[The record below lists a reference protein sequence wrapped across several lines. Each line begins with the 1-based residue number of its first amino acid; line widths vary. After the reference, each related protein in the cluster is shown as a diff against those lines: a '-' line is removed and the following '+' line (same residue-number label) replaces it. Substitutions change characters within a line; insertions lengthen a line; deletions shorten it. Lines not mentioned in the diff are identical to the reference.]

1 MHQPQGDTP
10 VEGILRHTPSTA
22 PLRRRLAGRQLPT
35 EGPVANLQV
44 TPSHVIG
51 FDDAPFPPEYR
62 GNVPV
67 VGAVFARLRLE
78 GVLYGQVRR
87 DGINATHN
95 LTCLIADS
103 KFARQLQLVL
113 LQGIALAGF
122 NVVDITGL
130 HDVLRIP
137 ILVVVRRRPRLD
149 RVRRALLARVPGGA
163 RKWELIARLG
173 PPEPAAGVFVQRVGL
188 SLEDAER
195 VIRRLAVNG
204 SVPEPLRTAH
214 LIAGA
219 IATGESRGRV

>member
-1 MHQPQGDTP
+1 MF
-10 VEGILRHTPSTA
+10 
-22 PLRRRLAGRQLPT
+22 AG
-35 EGPVANLQV
+35 
-44 TPSHVIG
+44 
-51 FDDAPFPPEYR
+51 
-62 GNVPV
+62 
-67 VGAVFARLRLE
+67 LRLE
-78 GVLYGQVRR
+78 GVLHGKVRR
-87 DGINATHN
+87 DGANATST
-95 LTCLIADS
+95 LACLVSGS

-122 NVVDITGL
+122 NVVDIAEL

-137 ILVVVRRRPRLD
+137 ILVVVRRPPRLD
-149 RVRRALLARVPGGA
+149 RVRRALLARVRGGV

-173 PPEPAAGVFVQRVGL
+173 PPDPVAGVFVQRVGL